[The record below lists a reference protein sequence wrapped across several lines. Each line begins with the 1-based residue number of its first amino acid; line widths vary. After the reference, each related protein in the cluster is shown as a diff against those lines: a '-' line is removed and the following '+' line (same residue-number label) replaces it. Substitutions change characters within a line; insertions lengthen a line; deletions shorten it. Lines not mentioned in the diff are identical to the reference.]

1 MTSTGLGDG
10 PERAATAVREALA
23 ELDLDWSEREPG
35 LFSVTLPGT
44 RKLTTECALQ
54 IGRHGLSVRAFVAR
68 NPEADHERVYRW
80 LLQKNLT
87 LYGVAFGVDALG
99 DVYLSGRVSLAAVT
113 PEEVDRLLG
122 AVAGTSD
129 DSFNTIVELGF
140 ADSIRREW
148 AWRRSRGESTANL
161 AAFTHLDPGPSAGAD
176 PDPSPRAG
184 PGPQAGAPG

>member
-1 MTSTGLGDG
+1 MTAGELDG
-10 PERAATAVREALA
+10 EAERAASAVREVLT
-23 ELDLDWSEREPG
+23 ELDLEWTEREPG

-87 LYGVAFGVDALG
+87 LYGVAFAVDALG
-99 DVYLSGRVSLAAVT
+99 DIYLSGRVSLAAVT

-122 AVAGTSD
+122 AVARTSD
-129 DSFNTIVELGF
+129 DSFNPIVELGF

-161 AAFTHLDPGPSAGAD
+161 AAFTHLDPT
-176 PDPSPRAG
+176 
-184 PGPQAGAPG
+184 PGS